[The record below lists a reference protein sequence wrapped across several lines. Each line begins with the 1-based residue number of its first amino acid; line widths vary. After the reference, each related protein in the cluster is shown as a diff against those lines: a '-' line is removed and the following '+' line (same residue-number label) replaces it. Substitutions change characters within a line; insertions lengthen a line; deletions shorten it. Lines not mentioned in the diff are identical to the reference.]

1 MKVSIVV
8 WLPFSARGAG
18 FRRLPIKQLVNR
30 RTAPSA
36 GIAVTRRTTGPS
48 LTSIS

>member
-1 MKVSIVV
+1 VL
-8 WLPFSARGAG
+8 WLPFSGAAGAG
-18 FRRLPIKQLVNR
+18 FRRLPIERLINR

-36 GIAVTRRTTGPS
+36 GIAVTRGTTGPS